1 MELSILEKAYLVLK
15 YFASSFLGIELFLVA
30 LLLFLFLFLNIKY
43 DDNKVKIAVPIFLVM
58 ILLFISGGFHSYVK
72 TSIDSF
78 IKYIIRYYYFPNMA
92 IYYITVLVV
101 TGMFIY
107 TVLSLKLPKIKK
119 IINYISFSLIYLN
132 FIGLASF
139 LIDEGIELTV
149 DSTVYQY
156 DLVTSFVNVSNLILL
171 IWILITFF
179 YYLYNYFKKKFDHL
193 NT

>member
-43 DDNKVKIAVPIFLVM
+43 DDNKVKIVTPIFLVM
-58 ILLFISGGFHSYVK
+58 ILLFISGGFHLYVK
-72 TSIDSF
+72 ESIDAF

-101 TGMFIY
+101 TILFIY
-107 TVLSLKLPKIKK
+107 TILSNLSKIKK

-139 LIDEGIELTV
+139 LIEEGIELTL

-156 DLVTSFVNVSNLILL
+156 DLVAAFVNVSNLILL
-171 IWILITFF
+171 LWILITFF